1 MRKTAIALLTLGLV
15 AYVGTASA
23 ANIFTESFSYPDGGL
38 VAVSGGNWLNF
49 SGAAVDVQ
57 VVSGKAVGGGPTN
70 PANDDHRL
78 FAAQPTDVTTYACF
92 TATISDPG
100 AAPKPIYFAMLK
112 DAGTSIFVSRVY
124 FLPQTGGGFTFGIS
138 HSSTSATVG
147 VTPWTTPLAY
157 GVPYNIVIS
166 YDPVNKSSTLWVN
179 PASQASPSVT
189 DVNAA
194 AAAVGVAGFGLRQS
208 NAAAT
213 LPASPPYVGTG
224 DPVWTV
230 DDLGVGTTFADACGG
245 VTPTHESSWGRL
257 KTLYR

>member
-1 MRKTAIALLTLGLV
+1 MRRTTIALLTLGLV
-15 AYVGTASA
+15 AFAGTASA
-23 ANIFTESFSYPDGGL
+23 ANIFTDSFSYPDGGL
-38 VAVSGGNWLNF
+38 VAGSGGNWLNY

-78 FAAQPTDVTTYACF
+78 FPAQLIDVTTYACF

-100 AAPKPIYFAMLK
+100 AAPKPIYFAELK
-112 DAGTSIFVSRVY
+112 DGGAANLVSRVY
-124 FLPQTGGGFTFGIS
+124 FLPQAGNAFTFGIS

-166 YDPVNKSSTLWVN
+166 YDPVNHSSTLWVN
-179 PASQASPSVT
+179 PANQASPSVT
-189 DVNAA
+189 DVNPAIAA
-194 AAAVGVAGFGLRQS
+194 LAVSGFGLRQS
-208 NAAAT
+208 NAAST
-213 LPASPPYVGTG
+213 LPPSPPYVGSG

-230 DDLGVGTTFADACGG
+230 DDVGVGTTFADACGG
-245 VTPTHESSWGRL
+245 VTPTQSPTWGHI
-257 KTLYR
+257 KTIYR